1 MTLEFILLNDLVC
14 GYLDDLLI
22 SMNFSKVSNHGNT
35 VYLTI
40 IHLMHSITLL
50 GTPDEITGEHHAKV
64 IRLCG
69 SSSGIEVICIMASSS
84 GAAST
89 NMD

>member
-1 MTLEFILLNDLVC
+1 
-14 GYLDDLLI
+14 
-22 SMNFSKVSNHGNT
+22 
-35 VYLTI
+35 
-40 IHLMHSITLL
+40 MHSIILL
-50 GTPDEITGEHHAKV
+50 GTPDKITGELHAKV

-69 SSSGIEVICIMASSS
+69 SSSGIEVICIIASSC